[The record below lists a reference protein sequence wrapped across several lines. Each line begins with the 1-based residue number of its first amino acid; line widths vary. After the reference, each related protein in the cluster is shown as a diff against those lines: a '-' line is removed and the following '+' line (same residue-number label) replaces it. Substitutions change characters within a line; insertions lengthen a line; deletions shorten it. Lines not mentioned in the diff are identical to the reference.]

1 MQGFQN
7 TCFLEGEEEV
17 IRRRRRS
24 RRRRRRRGRRRRRE
38 GEGTLPYLEEE
49 RRTSSSWEYNRRAS
63 TVPLGRGKGSPF
75 FLEEDLE
82 GAQKKKGL

>member
-1 MQGFQN
+1 M
-7 TCFLEGEEEV
+7 
-17 IRRRRRS
+17 
-24 RRRRRRRGRRRRRE
+24 
-38 GEGTLPYLEEE
+38 PYLEEE